1 MDDVLKYQRIEGAL
15 QDIFKKEKVTAANL
29 ETDHIVLGTENGFLH
44 IINFSGQVVKSAR
57 LHKRAINSISVD
69 LDGDLAILSGADNGA
84 AVLLTLSAND
94 FKEST
99 ISVNEAVKA
108 VCLEPSANALR
119 NSEQQNTLSK
129 NGDRAFLVGTS
140 SGRLI
145 LHRPAGW
152 FRQSQKEVVLFPGAG
167 SAITAIKWE
176 GNLVAWADVAQVRVM
191 DISTQTAL
199 CQMSAPMGVGADEPY
214 PCSLCWTSPRD
225 LLIGW
230 ADNFR
235 HVRISAAAAGISGD
249 NMNSGSSKN
258 SSKGVGAKSTGGSDE
273 SKVATVVA
281 EWMTDSLISGLHGF
295 DAEHVVYLAYT
306 PSLDEEVQ
314 DEMDEEELLMATGAD
329 NSHSTNQPELVVAKL
344 SNGQIV
350 SADQL
355 PLRGCNFHGPEAYM
369 LLSSHQCK
377 KHRQDASKWQLRA
390 YQSQRGGARGYA
402 PVFFVGSPQD
412 FVVARVR
419 DVNDRVG
426 FALSQ
431 RDLKRA
437 VDIARVDRT
446 ALTLYNYTD
455 ILRIYLTHLLEQ
467 RDAAT
472 TAASECFRLIGSDG
486 AMWEE
491 YVYKFIEYK
500 QLEAIA

>member
-1 MDDVLKYQRIEGAL
+1 MFQ
-15 QDIFKKEKVTAANL
+15 FVTVH
-29 ETDHIVLGTENGFLH
+29 T
-44 IINFSGQVVKSAR
+44 
-57 LHKRAINSISVD
+57 ISFY
-69 LDGDLAILSGADNGA
+69 SGADNGA

-167 SAITAIKWE
+167 SAITTIKWE

-199 CQMSAPMGVGADEPY
+199 CQMSAPMGVGAEEPY

-235 HVRISAAAAGISGD
+235 HVRISAAAAGVSGD
-249 NMNSGSSKN
+249 NLSSGSSKN
-258 SSKGVGAKSTGGSDE
+258 SSKGVGAKGASGSDE

-314 DEMDEEELLMATGAD
+314 DEMDEEELLMATGSD
-329 NSHSTNQPELVVAKL
+329 SSHSTNQPELIVAKL

-419 DVNDRVG
+419 DVNDR
-426 FALSQ
+426 
-431 RDLKRA
+431 
-437 VDIARVDRT
+437 
-446 ALTLYNYTD
+446 
-455 ILRIYLTHLLEQ
+455 
-467 RDAAT
+467 
-472 TAASECFRLIGSDG
+472 
-486 AMWEE
+486 
-491 YVYKFIEYK
+491 YV
-500 QLEAIA
+500 

>member
-167 SAITAIKWE
+167 SAITTIKWE

-199 CQMSAPMGVGADEPY
+199 CQMSAPMGVGAEEPY

-235 HVRISAAAAGISGD
+235 HVRISAAAAGVSGD

-258 SSKGVGAKSTGGSDE
+258 SSKGVGAKGASGSDE

-329 NSHSTNQPELVVAKL
+329 SSHSTNQPELVVAKL

-419 DVNDRVG
+419 DVND
-426 FALSQ
+426 
-431 RDLKRA
+431 
-437 VDIARVDRT
+437 
-446 ALTLYNYTD
+446 
-455 ILRIYLTHLLEQ
+455 
-467 RDAAT
+467 
-472 TAASECFRLIGSDG
+472 
-486 AMWEE
+486 
-491 YVYKFIEYK
+491 
-500 QLEAIA
+500 

>member
-1 MDDVLKYQRIEGAL
+1 L

-69 LDGDLAILSGADNGA
+69 LDGDLAILRYLLYKYYIESKCVISLFSSYSGADNGS

-167 SAITAIKWE
+167 SAITTIKWE

-199 CQMSAPMGVGADEPY
+199 CQMSAPVGVGAEEPY

-235 HVRISAAAAGISGD
+235 HVRISAAAAGVSTD
-249 NMNSGSSKN
+249 NVNTGSSKN
-258 SSKGVGAKSTGGSDE
+258 SSKGGVAKSISGSSEE

-306 PSLDEEVQ
+306 PPLDEEVQ
-314 DEMDEEELLMATGAD
+314 DEMDEEELLMTAGAD
-329 NSHSTNQPELVVAKL
+329 SSHSTNQPELIVAKL
-344 SNGQIV
+344 SNGHIV

-419 DVNDRVG
+419 DVNDRYVLCEKEQHV
-426 FALSQ
+426 FY
-431 RDLKRA
+431 
-437 VDIARVDRT
+437 VCVCFDREISVCLVT
-446 ALTLYNYTD
+446 CIFPSIISVFFT
-455 ILRIYLTHLLEQ
+455 I
-467 RDAAT
+467 
-472 TAASECFRLIGSDG
+472 
-486 AMWEE
+486 
-491 YVYKFIEYK
+491 
-500 QLEAIA
+500 